1 MYDVTK
7 QIISRNDP
15 SFKIL
20 SVAKIK
26 KNNNLG
32 LFSYRKTITQK
43 PLLVL
48 KKAFSITNQRH
59 KNNILQHNQY
69 FSKMYISK

>member
-26 KNNNLG
+26 KINNLG
-32 LFSYRKTITQK
+32 LFSYRKIITQK
-43 PLLVL
+43 PLLL
-48 KKAFSITNQRH
+48 
-59 KNNILQHNQY
+59 L
-69 FSKMYISK
+69 

>member
-26 KNNNLG
+26 KKNNNLG
-32 LFSYRKTITQK
+32 LFSYRKIITQK
-43 PLLVL
+43 PLLL
-48 KKAFSITNQRH
+48 
-59 KNNILQHNQY
+59 L
-69 FSKMYISK
+69 